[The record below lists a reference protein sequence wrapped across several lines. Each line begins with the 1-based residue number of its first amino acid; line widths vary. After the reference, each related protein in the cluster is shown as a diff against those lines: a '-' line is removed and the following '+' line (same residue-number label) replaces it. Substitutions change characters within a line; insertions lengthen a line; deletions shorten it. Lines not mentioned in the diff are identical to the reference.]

1 MCTQKEGFVVGM
13 RSYPGNP
20 YDGHTL
26 DDMLQ
31 QAQTIT
37 GVDIK
42 DAVVDLGYR
51 GRHDTE
57 AKVIH
62 RGRKLSKREKE
73 RLRRRSML
81 EAMIGHMK
89 HDGLLG
95 RCHLAGKEGDAL
107 HAILCGVGH
116 NLRLLLNFLA
126 KRIRAGEIVFLALY
140 TAINVRLKALWGV
153 LLTIFSKSWRN
164 TLEVDCDALHA

>member
-1 MCTQKEGFVVGM
+1 LTAYFVTGI

-31 QAQTIT
+31 QTEIISST
-37 GVDIK
+37 KIR

-51 GRHDTE
+51 GRHATQ

-62 RGRKLSKREKE
+62 RGRKLSKREKR

-89 HDGLLG
+89 NDGMLG
-95 RCHLAGKEGDAL
+95 RCHLKGKEGDAI
-107 HAILCGVGH
+107 HALLCGIGH
-116 NLRLLLNFLA
+116 NLRLLLNFIK
-126 KRIRAGEIVFLALY
+126 KRQKEGFSLSVLWVLLQSLSPRGEIANAPVMAY
-140 TAINVRLKALWGV
+140 GAK
-153 LLTIFSKSWRN
+153 
-164 TLEVDCDALHA
+164 